1 MYNYFN
7 EIFLFLYNWDNN
19 IAIMAAFVALHGLIF
34 AMRLGLFL
42 SYRGHN
48 IWLSMDM
55 APSRTLE
62 KKADAAKIK
71 SRLLQKIVIDY
82 MQAAEKNAPRVP
94 LEAIIDKHILDLS
107 FLGFSFAGIS
117 RWIDKFDNGLLILGI
132 VLAFLF
138 PDYGTIYGLLAVSG
152 FVVLKIS
159 AALFDF
165 ETARQILK
173 SNVHV
178 YVEREVGQFF
188 ASHMA
193 SAIMQFKEEMS
204 EASDRQSELLRG
216 AVEKLGAD
224 LIPVLNNLQCL
235 SGLPKALEIMLQS
248 NDRYS
253 IHHEA
258 FLAQAKIIQDTQYA
272 LESSLASY
280 ETTLQNL
287 VQNMGGGMGAF
298 VQLHGQSAAA
308 NLNEVMQTHMNH
320 IMQNNQQT
328 VSAITNLLEQLT
340 DQMRALNERIT
351 EL

>member
-1 MYNYFN
+1 MYDYFN
-7 EIFLFLYNWDNN
+7 EIFLFLYNRDNN
-19 IAIMAAFVALHGLIF
+19 VVIMAAFIALHGLIIVL
-34 AMRLGLFL
+34 RLGLFL

-48 IWLSMDM
+48 MWLAMDM
-55 APSRTLE
+55 APSRALE
-62 KKADAAKIK
+62 KKADVVKIK
-71 SRLLQKIVIDY
+71 SSLLRKIVVDY

-94 LEAIIDKHILDLS
+94 LDAIVDKHVLDLS
-107 FLGFSFAGIS
+107 FLGLSFAGIS
-117 RWIDKFDNGLLILGI
+117 RWIDKFDNGLLLLG
-132 VLAFLF
+132 VALAFIF

-152 FVVLKIS
+152 FVTLKI
-159 AALFDF
+159 AGALFDF
-165 ETARQILK
+165 ETARQVLK
-173 SNVHV
+173 NNVHL
-178 YVEREVGQFF
+178 YVEREAGQFF

-193 SAIMQFKEEMS
+193 SAIARFKEEMS
-204 EASDRQSELLRG
+204 EAADRQSLLLSG

-272 LESSLASY
+272 LEASLASY

-298 VQLHGQSAAA
+298 IQLHGQNAAA

-320 IMQNNQQT
+320 IMENNRQT